1 MKYLLI
7 LFSIGSMWSQE
18 HSSESGEKLEKLYD
32 SETGKLIENKVPLD
46 SVALPFK
53 SNVNSYS
60 KDISY
65 KDLSKTQKKI
75 YNQNRIRLSEAIGSD
90 LPYFYTLRDNFWS
103 AYINKGL
110 FKKERLNQTEFFEIT
125 GYPERVKIMKHN
137 RKLGLRCALIY
148 PIFLLTFQ
156 PINLSLPPEDAVHV
170 IFITFFG
177 GGGFLLYDYFTKYVD
192 GTSFDDARLI
202 AKEYNQDL
210 MVKIYN
216 ENN

>member
-1 MKYLLI
+1 
-7 LFSIGSMWSQE
+7 MWGQE
-18 HSSESGEKLEKLYD
+18 HASESGEKLEKLYN

-103 AYINKGL
+103 AYIKKGH

-156 PINLSLPPEDAVHV
+156 PINLSLPPEDAVEV

-202 AKEYNQDL
+202 ANEYNQGL
-210 MVKIYN
+210 MVKIYS

>member
-1 MKYLLI
+1 
-7 LFSIGSMWSQE
+7 MWCQE
-18 HSSESGEKLEKLYD
+18 YDPETGEELKKLYNP
-32 SETGKLIENKVPLD
+32 ETGELIENKIPLD
-46 SVALPFK
+46 SVVIPSN
-53 SNVNSYS
+53 SNVNSNL

-75 YNQNRIRLSEAIGSD
+75 YNQNRIRLSAAILSG
-90 LPYFYTLRDNFWS
+90 LPYFITLHDNFWS
-103 AYINKGL
+103 AYIRKGL
-110 FKKERLNQTEFFEIT
+110 FKKERINQTEFFEIT

-192 GTSFDDARLI
+192 GTSFGDARLI